1 MQDEE
6 TIPMGLDSEVQHDFH
21 PFIRQYKSGRVVRF
35 ATADTVP
42 AGTDTART
50 GVSSRDVVINP
61 TTGLW
66 ARLYLPP
73 LQAGSRDA
81 KLPVIVYY
89 DGGAFIIGSTA
100 DRPTHEYLNS
110 LAAGANALIV
120 SVEYRR
126 APEHPLPAAHDDAW
140 EGLEWVASHAAA
152 TCDGGCAEPWLS
164 EHADPSRVFLAGS
177 SAGGNIAHNVA
188 VRAGGESGGR
198 LGVRVR
204 GLLVIHPYFIGEA
217 PVGVEAADAALK
229 AWADAFWRFVCPGT
243 AGLDDPMGN
252 PFSEAARGSAARVA
266 AERVL
271 VCVAEKDLLRDR
283 GIWYYE
289 NLKGSGY
296 RGEVELHE
304 SAGEGHVFH
313 YTNPGCEQARE
324 LQARV
329 LSFLRVEGV

>member
-1 MQDEE
+1 MD
-6 TIPMGLDSEVQHDFH
+6 PDSEVLHDFH

-35 ATADTVP
+35 ATADIVP
-42 AGTDTART
+42 AGTDTTART

-73 LQAGSRDA
+73 LPAGSRNA

-100 DRPTHEYLNS
+100 DRLTHEYLNS
-110 LAAGANALIV
+110 LAAGANALVV

-126 APEHPLPAAHDDAW
+126 APEHPLPAAYDDAW
-140 EGLEWVASHAAA
+140 EGLEWLASHAAA
-152 TCDGGCAEPWLS
+152 PGGGGGAEPWLA
-164 EHADPSRVFLAGS
+164 EHGDPSRVFLAGS

-188 VRAGGESGGR
+188 ARAGDEHGS

-229 AWADAFWRFVCPGT
+229 AWGDAFWRFVFPGT
-243 AGLDDPMGN
+243 AGLDDPLCN
-252 PFSEAARGSAARVA
+252 PFSEAAGGSAARVA

-271 VCVAEKDLLRDR
+271 VCVAEEDLLRDR
-283 GIWYYE
+283 GVWYYE

-296 RGEVELHE
+296 RDEVELHE

-313 YTNPGCEQARE
+313 YTNPGCEQARA

-329 LSFLRVEGV
+329 LRFLRVEGV